1 MLSVQLGEVL
11 GPRTLPF
18 RRILFNRLGN
28 YLRWI
33 NEDRP
38 ASSSRNEP
46 EGEDD
51 NANQ

>member
-11 GPRTLPF
+11 GPRTLAF

-33 NEDRP
+33 NEDMP